1 MSSRAKGLKSFG
13 QAGDAGATEHYA
25 DALYYTKTYKNR
37 THDVEYYVKLA
48 RKLGGP
54 VLEYG
59 IGNGRVALAIAKA
72 GVSVTGIDLSQPML
86 DSLAAQRKM
95 LPKPVQARVSFQQGD
110 MRVTQLGQRFPL
122 VIAPFNCVLHLY
134 DRRDMEA
141 FLARVREHLAPT
153 GRFVF
158 DFSVPQG
165 DDLSRDPEKAFSAP
179 RIRHPTTGELTRYAE
194 RFEYDRL
201 RQLLLIKMEFTPEGT
216 GKGWTVPLT
225 HRQYFPREMEALL
238 HYNGFH
244 DIFFTADFTDQAAD
258 QHVDS
263 LVVNCAAAAGHPAE
277 LAEARP
283 RN

>member
-1 MSSRAKGLKSFG
+1 MKIKSLG
-13 QAGDAGATEHYA
+13 RAGDAGATEHYA
-25 DALYYTKTYKNR
+25 DASYYTKTYKER
-37 THDVEYYVKLA
+37 THDVEYYVKRA
-48 RKLGGP
+48 RRSKGP

-86 DSLAAQRKM
+86 DSLEQQLKTG
-95 LPKPVQARVSFQQGD
+95 PKQLRSRVTWHQGD
-110 MRVTQLGQRFPL
+110 MREKKLGQRFPL

-134 DRRDMEA
+134 ERRDMEA
-141 FLARVREHLAPT
+141 FLARVREHLAPG

-158 DFSVPQG
+158 DFSVPHG
-165 DDLSRDPEKAFSAP
+165 EDLIRDPEKSFGAP

-201 RQLLLIKMEFTPEGT
+201 RQLLLIQMDFMPEG
-216 GKGWTVPLT
+216 KGRPWTVPLT

-238 HYNGFH
+238 HYNGFSE
-244 DIFFTADFTDQAAD
+244 IFFTGDFTDLAAD

-263 LVVNCAAAAGHPAE
+263 MIVDCTAE
-277 LAEARP
+277 
-283 RN
+283 